1 MRSLTPLMT
10 FSSSSKRAPGAV
22 ISALHWAIDITGK
35 TASAIA
41 LAPLVSRL
49 LTLKSHMAV
58 SRARAP
64 GRPKSAG
71 GAAGLA
77 TKVSTARAAARH
89 DGDGNGRVR
98 DHRRDGGSPPW
109 HRGHLQPC
117 RPRDLLDL
125 VGDRDDA
132 GSAPGMA
139 VSAQWRWFSSRCRD
153 RSGGTQA
160 RARLWQLRR
169 VSGFSGLCEDR

>member
-35 TASAIA
+35 TASAITP
-41 LAPLVSRL
+41 APLVSSL

-58 SRARAP
+58 SRARAS
-64 GRPKSAG
+64 GDPKSAG

-98 DHRRDGGSPPW
+98 DHQRDGGSPPR
-109 HRGHLQPC
+109 HRGHLQP
-117 RPRDLLDL
+117 RRTRDLLDL
-125 VGDRDDA
+125 VRD
-132 GSAPGMA
+132 GNHSGPAPRLA
-139 VSAQWRWFSSRCRD
+139 FSAQRRGLSRRC
-153 RSGGTQA
+153 
-160 RARLWQLRR
+160 
-169 VSGFSGLCEDR
+169 